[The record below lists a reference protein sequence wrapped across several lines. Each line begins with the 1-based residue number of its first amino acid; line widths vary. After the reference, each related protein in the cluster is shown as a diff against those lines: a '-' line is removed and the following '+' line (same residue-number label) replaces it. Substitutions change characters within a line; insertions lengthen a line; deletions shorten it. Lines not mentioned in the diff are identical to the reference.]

1 MSNDKDT
8 KDNEWEVLT
17 YPDKRLRRV
26 SEPIEEITDDI
37 RKKALALAD
46 LMHEARGI
54 GLAAPQVGWPVRLI
68 AINLSGDRRDGLIF
82 ANPEILEQRGGKFK
96 ALEACLSV
104 PGISG
109 KVERHREIK
118 IRCMNMDGEVNEFD
132 LDGMLAR
139 CFLHEYDHLD
149 GILFIDRLSAAKK
162 QVIKKKLRRL
172 GGPE

>member
-1 MSNDKDT
+1 MTTATD
-8 KDNEWEVLT
+8 DNEWEVLT

-26 SEPIEEITDDI
+26 SKPIEEITDDI

-54 GLAAPQVGWPVRLI
+54 GIAAPQVGWPVRLLC
-68 AINLSGDRRDGLIF
+68 INLSGDRRDGLIF
-82 ANPEILEQRGGKFK
+82 ANPEIIEKRGGKFK
-96 ALEACLSV
+96 AEEACLSV

-109 KVERHREIK
+109 KVERQREVK
-118 IRCMNMDGEVNEFD
+118 IRAMNMDGEMNEFE

-139 CFLHEYDHLD
+139 CFLHEFDHLE
-149 GILFIDRLSAAKK
+149 GVLFIDRLSAAKK
-162 QVIKKKLRRL
+162 QAIKKKLKRL

>member
-1 MSNDKDT
+1 MTDIT
-8 KDNEWEVLT
+8 EWELLT

-26 SEPIEEITDDI
+26 SKPIEEFTDDI

-46 LMHEARGI
+46 FMHEARGI
-54 GLAAPQVGWPVRLI
+54 GIAAPQVGWPVRLLC
-68 AINLSGDRRDGLIF
+68 INLTGDRRDGLIF
-82 ANPEILEQRGGKFK
+82 ANPEILEESGKKFK
-96 ALEACLSV
+96 AEEACLSV

-109 KVERHREIK
+109 QVERRREVK
-118 IRCMNMDGEVNEFD
+118 IRAMNMDGEVNEFN

-162 QVIKKKLRRL
+162 QAIKKKLRRL